1 MSVFKKIVMV
11 LVILTLLILIGFKP
25 IMKRNPP
32 LEIGIIGWTE
42 KKHGVVIQIGNKG
55 WKKFVITDVLVN
67 NNKRPINV
75 KIQVNNAQKPLIITD
90 SFTSK
95 AAKNYVFKNINS
107 ISIEPNTSP
116 SYILEKENNG
126 NTTEKD
132 KIYGISVLHDESIN
146 KIIIKYRY
154 LGIQFVKELSIR

>member
-1 MSVFKKIVMV
+1 MSVFKKIVIV
-11 LVILTLLILIGFKP
+11 LAIVILLILIGIKP

-32 LEIGIIGWTE
+32 LEIGTIAWLE
-42 KKHGVVIQIGNKG
+42 KKNGVVIQVGNKG
-55 WKKFVITDVLVN
+55 WKKIDITEVSVN
-67 NNKRPINV
+67 TNERPLNV
-75 KIQVNNAQKPLIITD
+75 KIQVNNALKPLIVTD
-90 SFTSK
+90 SFINK
-95 AAKNYVFKNINS
+95 EAKNYVFKNINS

-126 NTTEKD
+126 TLTGKD

-154 LGIQFVKELSIR
+154 LSLQFEKELSVR